1 LRDQVV
7 KLTSKIST
15 LETEK
20 LQDMQKLEKR
30 YASNVLQETDLVKRN
45 LGE

>member
-1 LRDQVV
+1 MRDQVV
-7 KLTSKIST
+7 KQTSKIST

>member
-7 KLTSKIST
+7 KLSSKIST

>member
-1 LRDQVV
+1 MRDQVV